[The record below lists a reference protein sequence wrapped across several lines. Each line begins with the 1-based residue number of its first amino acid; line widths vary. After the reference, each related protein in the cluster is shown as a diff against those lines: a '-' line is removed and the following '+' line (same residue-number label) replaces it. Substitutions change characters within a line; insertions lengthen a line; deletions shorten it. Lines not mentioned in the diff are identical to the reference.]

1 MSIINQP
8 ISKITASASILGTL
22 AASFYMF
29 STAVDIP
36 EAGYGLIGAIIS
48 GATVFL
54 FTPSKH
60 DDDAE

>member
-1 MSIINQP
+1 MTSIVNQP
-8 ISKITASASILGTL
+8 ISKVTAAASILGTL

-29 STAVDIP
+29 TVGVDIP

-54 FTPSKH
+54 FTK
-60 DDDAE
+60 DD